1 MSDEPTFDGITA
13 AAVENL
19 LQLTRWTNSA
29 ADVLGCTSPKLTT
42 YTVPSKRKLEQI
54 AKAVGRK
61 PHILR
66 IWIPK
71 SAQSLITTSSFSTSR
86 GGVRN
91 GL

>member
-61 PHILR
+61 PHILTYLDSEVCTVSYYDIEFQHFTGR
-66 IWIPK
+66 C
-71 SAQSLITTSSFSTSR
+71 S
-86 GGVRN
+86 
-91 GL
+91 